1 MKPDN
6 ARLGILLMVLAS
18 LVFALQDAV
27 SRHLASH
34 YDIVTIVGLRFWF
47 FAAFTVA
54 LTAVKG
60 GGIGRVVRTAQ
71 PWTQIVRGL
80 LLIGSIWVMVSSFVI
95 LGLIE
100 SHALYSLCPLLV
112 VALAGPLLGERVGWR
127 RWLAVLVGMVG
138 MLVILRPGLKVLS
151 PDAILPLSGALVFAF
166 YVILTRRVSTTDS
179 AETTFFYTGMVGA
192 IATTM
197 AMPFFWTPMQNA
209 ADWGW
214 MGLLCATA
222 AISHFLIIKVYQL
235 AEVGVVQPFAYSQ
248 FLFAGLMGMMF
259 FAETP
264 DGWTLAGGGLI
275 VAAGIYALLNE
286 SRSNGIGKLQH
297 ASRTSPS

>member
-1 MKPDN
+1 
-6 ARLGILLMVLAS
+6 
-18 LVFALQDAV
+18 
-27 SRHLASH
+27 
-34 YDIVTIVGLRFWF
+34 
-47 FAAFTVA
+47 
-54 LTAVKG
+54 
-60 GGIGRVVRTAQ
+60 
-71 PWTQIVRGL
+71 
-80 LLIGSIWVMVSSFVI
+80 
-95 LGLIE
+95 
-100 SHALYSLCPLLV
+100 
-112 VALAGPLLGERVGWR
+112 
-127 RWLAVLVGMVG
+127 MVG

-151 PDAILPLSGALVFAF
+151 PDAILPLSGALVPFGLRDPHPQG
-166 YVILTRRVSTTDS
+166 IDDGQR
-179 AETTFFYTGMVGA
+179 ENETFFYTGMVGA

-197 AMPFFWTPMQNA
+197 AMPFLLDPHANA

-264 DGWTLAGGGLI
+264 NSWTLAGGGLI